1 MASSSSRKSNSSASK
16 QKPTF
21 RRSTGAT
28 SQHRSSSAKATPSKP
43 AAAPSSAA
51 PKRAR
56 TYTAP
61 TKKSASLRV
70 SSAHTGKSSSAAPVA
85 RKAASGT
92 RKATPVARK
101 ATPRAAAAATSIARK
116 GSAARGASTRVKA
129 TSTTVRP
136 STSLAPAAKPA
147 RPQAAKAPRKKKLT
161 LPASSSGLGRAR
173 AATGAEGPS
182 LSDRFRAVLPARRSS
197 ASPAPATP
205 ARRDGSQRP
214 RAGLGSIGIAR
225 LAIVIVLF
233 VAVMG
238 GLGAAIVYNSG
249 LFAATNVIVNGS
261 AHIPQQTA
269 QQLIDVPEGA
279 TLLNVN
285 EKELSERLVENPWVE
300 RVNVEREFPHTLVIT
315 PVECEVSAIAY
326 IVADDV
332 AWAISDDDVWIAPL
346 SVAVEQTD
354 TADDASGDD
363 AADADEATDGDDA
376 SGADEGA
383 DGEGDSGADAADADG
398 ADAGADAAA
407 TASGVEAALK
417 VAQDNDAVLLT
428 DVGAD
433 VSPSSGKAVDS
444 DVILAGMKY
453 VHGFSP
459 EFLAQ
464 VKDISVP
471 SIEAISLNLDSGVE
485 VSLGAPEDIQQ
496 KEQVIRS
503 LLEQQEGVTYINV
516 RVPDAYSFRSADV

>member
-21 RRSTGAT
+21 RRSTGAA
-28 SQHRSSSAKATPSKP
+28 SSHRSSTAKAAPSTP
-43 AAAPSSAA
+43 AAAPSRAT

-70 SSAHTGKSSSAAPVA
+70 SSARTAKSSSAKPAAAAAMPGA
-85 RKAASGT
+85 RKATPVT
-92 RKATPVARK
+92 RKATPR
-101 ATPRAAAAATSIARK
+101 AAAATSIARK

-129 TSTTVRP
+129 TSATSRP
-136 STSLAPAAKPA
+136 NAPSAPKAKPA
-147 RPQAAKAPRKKKLT
+147 RPQAAKTPRKKKLT
-161 LPASSSGLGRAR
+161 LPASGSDRAR
-173 AATGAEGPS
+173 TTTGTKGPS
-182 LSDRFRAVLPARRSS
+182 LGDRLHAVMPSRGG
-197 ASPAPATP
+197 ASPAPVAP
-205 ARRDGSQRP
+205 ARRDALQRP
-214 RAGLGSIGIAR
+214 RAGLGSIGVAR
-225 LAIVIVLF
+225 LAIVIVLL

-238 GLGAAIVYNSG
+238 GLGAAVVYNSG

-269 QQLIDVPEGA
+269 EQLVDVPDGA

-300 RVNVEREFPHTLVIT
+300 SVNVEREFPHTLVIT

-376 SGADEGA
+376 SGADEGD
-383 DGEGDSGADAADADG
+383 DGEGDSDADAADADG

-485 VSLGAPEDIQQ
+485 VSLGTPEDIQQ
-496 KEQVIRS
+496 KEQVVRS

>member
-21 RRSTGAT
+21 RRSTGAA
-28 SQHRSSSAKATPSKP
+28 SSHRSSTAKAAPSTP
-43 AAAPSSAA
+43 AAAPSRAT

-70 SSAHTGKSSSAAPVA
+70 SSARTAKSSSAKPTAAAAMPGA
-85 RKAASGT
+85 RKATPVT
-92 RKATPVARK
+92 RKATPR
-101 ATPRAAAAATSIARK
+101 AAAATSIARK

-129 TSTTVRP
+129 TSATSRP
-136 STSLAPAAKPA
+136 NAPSAPKAKPA
-147 RPQAAKAPRKKKLT
+147 RPQAAKTPRKKKLT
-161 LPASSSGLGRAR
+161 LPASSSDRAR
-173 AATGAEGPS
+173 TTTGTKGPS
-182 LSDRFRAVLPARRSS
+182 LGDRLHAVMPSRGG
-197 ASPAPATP
+197 ASPAPVAP
-205 ARRDGSQRP
+205 ARRDALQRP
-214 RAGLGSIGIAR
+214 LAGLGSIGVAR
-225 LAIVIVLF
+225 LAIVIVLL

-238 GLGAAIVYNSG
+238 GLGAAVVYNSG

-269 QQLIDVPEGA
+269 EQLVDVPEGA

-300 RVNVEREFPHTLVIT
+300 SVNVEREFPHTLVIT
-315 PVECEVSAIAY
+315 PVECDVSAIAY

-346 SVAVEQTD
+346 SVAVPQ
-354 TADDASGDD
+354 DD
-363 AADADEATDGDDA
+363 AASTDDD
-376 SGADEGA
+376 A
-383 DGEGDSGADAADADG
+383 DGEATGEDDGTDVDADADAEASD
-398 ADAGADAAA
+398 ADGEDADDSAEA
-407 TASGVEAALK
+407 TASGVAAALK

-444 DVILAGMKY
+444 DVILAGLQY
-453 VHGFSP
+453 LHGFSP

>member
-1 MASSSSRKSNSSASK
+1 
-16 QKPTF
+16 
-21 RRSTGAT
+21 
-28 SQHRSSSAKATPSKP
+28 
-43 AAAPSSAA
+43 
-51 PKRAR
+51 
-56 TYTAP
+56 
-61 TKKSASLRV
+61 
-70 SSAHTGKSSSAAPVA
+70 
-85 RKAASGT
+85 
-92 RKATPVARK
+92 
-101 ATPRAAAAATSIARK
+101 
-116 GSAARGASTRVKA
+116 
-129 TSTTVRP
+129 
-136 STSLAPAAKPA
+136 
-147 RPQAAKAPRKKKLT
+147 
-161 LPASSSGLGRAR
+161 
-173 AATGAEGPS
+173 
-182 LSDRFRAVLPARRSS
+182 
-197 ASPAPATP
+197 
-205 ARRDGSQRP
+205 
-214 RAGLGSIGIAR
+214 
-225 LAIVIVLF
+225 
-233 VAVMG
+233 MG
-238 GLGAAIVYNSG
+238 GLGAAVVYNSG

-269 QQLIDVPEGA
+269 EQLVDVPEGA

-300 RVNVEREFPHTLVIT
+300 SVKVEREFPHTLVIT
-315 PVECEVSAIAY
+315 PVECDVSAIAY

-346 SVAVEQTD
+346 SVAAPQ
-354 TADDASGDD
+354 DDAASTDD
-363 AADADEATDGDDA
+363 AADDETT
-376 SGADEGA
+376 
-383 DGEGDSGADAADADG
+383 GEDDG
-398 ADAGADAAA
+398 ADADADADSDADAEASDADGEDADDSAEA

-417 VAQDNDAVLLT
+417 VAQDNNAVLLT

-444 DVILAGMKY
+444 DVILAGLQY

>member
-1 MASSSSRKSNSSASK
+1 MHAVMPSR
-16 QKPTF
+16 
-21 RRSTGAT
+21 G
-28 SQHRSSSAKATPSKP
+28 
-43 AAAPSSAA
+43 
-51 PKRAR
+51 
-56 TYTAP
+56 
-61 TKKSASLRV
+61 
-70 SSAHTGKSSSAAPVA
+70 G
-85 RKAASGT
+85 
-92 RKATPVARK
+92 
-101 ATPRAAAAATSIARK
+101 
-116 GSAARGASTRVKA
+116 
-129 TSTTVRP
+129 
-136 STSLAPAAKPA
+136 
-147 RPQAAKAPRKKKLT
+147 
-161 LPASSSGLGRAR
+161 
-173 AATGAEGPS
+173 
-182 LSDRFRAVLPARRSS
+182 
-197 ASPAPATP
+197 ASPAPVAP
-205 ARRDGSQRP
+205 ARRDALQRP
-214 RAGLGSIGIAR
+214 LAGLGSIGVAR
-225 LAIVIVLF
+225 LAIVIVLL

-238 GLGAAIVYNSG
+238 GLGAAVVYNSG

-269 QQLIDVPEGA
+269 EQLVDVPEGA

-300 RVNVEREFPHTLVIT
+300 SVNVEREFPHTLVIT
-315 PVECEVSAIAY
+315 PVECDVSAIAY

-346 SVAVEQTD
+346 SVAVPQ
-354 TADDASGDD
+354 DD
-363 AADADEATDGDDA
+363 AASTDDD
-376 SGADEGA
+376 A
-383 DGEGDSGADAADADG
+383 DGEATGEDDGTDVDADADAEASD
-398 ADAGADAAA
+398 ADGEDADDSAEA
-407 TASGVEAALK
+407 TASGVAAALK

-444 DVILAGMKY
+444 DVILAGLQY
-453 VHGFSP
+453 LHGFSP

>member
-21 RRSTGAT
+21 RRSTGAA
-28 SQHRSSSAKATPSKP
+28 SSHRSSTAKAAPSTP
-43 AAAPSSAA
+43 AAAPSRAT

-70 SSAHTGKSSSAAPVA
+70 SSARTAKSSSAKPTAAAAMPGA
-85 RKAASGT
+85 RKATPVT
-92 RKATPVARK
+92 RKATPR
-101 ATPRAAAAATSIARK
+101 AAAATSIARK

-129 TSTTVRP
+129 TSATSRP
-136 STSLAPAAKPA
+136 NAPSAPKAKPA
-147 RPQAAKAPRKKKLT
+147 RPQAAKTPRKKKLT
-161 LPASSSGLGRAR
+161 LPASSSDRAR
-173 AATGAEGPS
+173 TTTGTKGPS
-182 LSDRFRAVLPARRSS
+182 LGDRLHAVMPSRGG
-197 ASPAPATP
+197 ASPAPVAP
-205 ARRDGSQRP
+205 ARRDASQRP
-214 RAGLGSIGIAR
+214 RAGLGSIGVAR
-225 LAIVIVLF
+225 LAIVIVLL

-238 GLGAAIVYNSG
+238 GLGAAVVYNSG

-269 QQLIDVPEGA
+269 EQLVDVPEGA

-300 RVNVEREFPHTLVIT
+300 SVNVEREFPHTLVIT
-315 PVECEVSAIAY
+315 PVECDVSAIAY

-346 SVAVEQTD
+346 SVAVPQ
-354 TADDASGDD
+354 DD
-363 AADADEATDGDDA
+363 AASTDDD
-376 SGADEGA
+376 A
-383 DGEGDSGADAADADG
+383 DGEATGEDDGTDVDADAD
-398 ADAGADAAA
+398 ADADAEASDADGEDADGEDADGSAEAA
-407 TASGVEAALK
+407 ASGVEAALK

-444 DVILAGMKY
+444 DVILAGLQY